1 MSFVERLNITY
12 LSQAADCVEAVTP
25 VDDGVKQPFGYL
37 HGGAT
42 IALLETRASQG
53 AVLSCADGQKPFAV
67 DVHVAHRSSMRD
79 GSVYACGRLAK
90 TQTTSKGYAKQTWEV
105 CACAQDAHGPV
116 VSEGTVICLLV
127 P

>member
-1 MSFVERLNITY
+1 M
-12 LSQAADCVEAVTP
+12 EAVTP

-42 IALLETRASQG
+42 IALLETLASQG

>member
-1 MSFVERLNITY
+1 MNFVERLNITY
-12 LSQAADCVEAVTP
+12 LSQEADCVEAVMP
-25 VDDGVKQPFGYL
+25 VDEGVKQPFGYL

-42 IALLETRASQG
+42 IALLETLASQG
-53 AVLSCADGQKPFAV
+53 TVLSCLEGQKPFAV

-79 GSVYACGRLAK
+79 GSVYACARLAE
-90 TQTTSKGYAKQTWEV
+90 TQTTSKGYAKQAWVV
-105 CACAQDAHGPV
+105 CARDQDERGPI